1 MSAFDDVFINR
12 LLKSEGGYVNHPD
25 DPGGETNWGVTVATA
40 RAAGYS
46 GSMRS
51 MTREQA
57 IEIYRKLYWKPVE
70 AMELPYALQFQVF
83 DANVNHGLRNA
94 VSILQRALGVAV
106 DGKFGPVTKGVVLD
120 HTVSEGELVVG
131 VSFNI
136 ARLEFYTGLG
146 TFKSFGKGWTNR
158 VADNL
163 GYLLE
168 DIG

>member
-1 MSAFDDVFINR
+1 MSAFDDVFIHR

-70 AMELPYALQFQVF
+70 AMGLPYALQFQVF
-83 DANVNHGLRNA
+83 DATVNHGLRNA
-94 VSILQRALGVAV
+94 VSILQRALGVPV
-106 DGKFGPVTKGVVLD
+106 DGQFGPVTKGRLPGW
-120 HTVSEGELVVG
+120 GELALG
-131 VSFNI
+131 IAFNQK
-136 ARLEFYTGLG
+136 RLRFYTGLG
-146 TFKSFGKGWTNR
+146 TFSSFGRGWTNR